1 MKKLFAP
8 GNDSAFT
15 SLGLVVLRVWIGLTM
30 LLEHGWDKLTH
41 FDKYAPHFVN
51 FLGLG
56 SDASLCLSIFAEFF
70 ASALLAL
77 GLLTRFAAL
86 VLVVNMSVAF
96 FVVMRGNPSGMGEL
110 PFLYLMVYVTL
121 LLTGPGKL
129 SLDKV
134 FFGKGK

>member
-8 GNDSAFT
+8 GNDSAPT
-15 SLGLVVLRVWIGLTM
+15 SLGLLVLRVWIGLTM

-41 FDKYAPHFVN
+41 FDKYAAHFIDFLSIGPH
-51 FLGLG
+51 
-56 SDASLCLSIFAEFF
+56 ASLCLTIFAEFF
-70 ASALLAL
+70 ASALLTL
-77 GLLTRFAAL
+77 GLVTRFAAL

-96 FVVMRGNPSGMGEL
+96 FVVMKGNPSGPGEL
-110 PFLYLMVYVTL
+110 PFLYLMAYITL
-121 LLTGPGKL
+121 LLAGPGKL